1 MDHHYPM
8 DPLDHKNQVPLNQMR
23 RVYYGDDHELLRQQ
37 NPIDLKYPFPQ
48 AHLYPTSSSVRGAPM
63 TSAGYL
69 PQAPGGPPGVG
80 QEAHMDD
87 PRYVPQ
93 DLMSLM
99 RDMEDKRMR
108 GYYGY
113 PLATLSNI
121 PPVGNNLN
129 MNAAMNNVNGAN
141 INNPAMTNLNTL
153 NNINTLNSG
162 AGANGLM
169 PPGLVIQNQKKDDH
183 GLVLPIPPLHVQQQI
198 ANSEDKVRK
207 AETENVIQSK
217 CSRCKKDFVQKL
229 IMPKD
234 TTGES
239 GAQPKVYKLCHHC
252 RDLQRQRSRR
262 WQKKTKDK
270 QGACRRCG
278 TEIPPEEQKYVLCPQ
293 CRENL
298 RIRKAN
304 RAAQGKCVHCLGPIN
319 ALIIKD
325 EGEEGARRSSSS
337 GSYKVCQRCRENDK
351 IRRTNLERMGNCN
364 RCAKALSPSEQGKH
378 KVCLSCRQKKKK
390 LGSGSYSGPSGVSAV
405 MQQQSMVG
413 DVGQNVLVQPMNF
426 IPADQ
431 AAMMMGQN
439 QGMGNPVPV
448 AQQDYPVAY
457 GNYQPMLQAPQYSQM
472 QQDGTN
478 QLPQMHGFKAVRSYL
493 RDRM

>member
-1 MDHHYPM
+1 MEHHYAM

-37 NPIDLKYPFPQ
+37 NAIDLKYPFPQ

-80 QEAHMDD
+80 QEVHMDD

-113 PLATLSNI
+113 PLATQNNM
-121 PPVGNNLN
+121 PPVGSNPNLNANLN
-129 MNAAMNNVNGAN
+129 MNGAN
-141 INNPAMTNLNTL
+141 L
-153 NNINTLNSG
+153 NNGGISTANNISNT
-162 AGANGLM
+162 ATNGLM
-169 PPGLVIQNQKKDDH
+169 PPGPPLHNQKKDDH

-198 ANSEDKVRK
+198 ANNEDNVGK
-207 AETENVIQSK
+207 AETENVILSK
-217 CSRCKKDFVQKL
+217 CSRCKKDFVQRL

-234 TTGES
+234 SNGEA
-239 GAQPKVYKLCHHC
+239 GAEPKVYKLCHHC

-325 EGEEGARRSSSS
+325 EGEDGARRLSTS

-390 LGSGSYSGPSGVSAV
+390 LGSGSYSGPSGAPSGI
-405 MQQQSMVG
+405 QQPAMVG

-431 AAMMMGQN
+431 AAMMMGQS
-439 QGMGNPVPV
+439 QVSGMGNPVPV
-448 AQQDYPVAY
+448 PQQEYPVAY
-457 GNYQPMLQAPQYSQM
+457 GNYQPMLQAPQFSQI
-472 QQDGTN
+472 QPQDGTN
-478 QLPQMHGFKAVRSYL
+478 QLPQMHGFQAPRSYL